1 MRSDVRTRLECR
13 LPCEVPLS
21 SSFLSF
27 SAILPIG
34 FSLLSRMR
42 CVSLLG
48 REKTR
53 LSETERKRRR
63 RRRRRRKHFHFLEL
77 TTDGACPQPNDTGC
91 AVLTRRKSQNPRFT
105 GKFLFSR
112 TVCLDLTRPISLLG
126 MPRPMQQRGPFCAI
140 YLASHMYSSD
150 GCIMPSNPTCGNRA
164 SVRPSA
170 HDEIMP
176 RSFTL

>member
-13 LPCEVPLS
+13 LPCEIPLS

-48 REKTR
+48 KEKTR
-53 LSETERKRRR
+53 LSETERKR

-91 AVLTRRKSQNPRFT
+91 VLRTRRKSPNPRFT
-105 GKFLFSR
+105 GKFIFSR
-112 TVCLDLTRPISLLG
+112 TVCFDLTRPISLLG
-126 MPRPMQQRGPFCAI
+126 MPRPMQQRPLLCRLPG
-140 YLASHMYSSD
+140 
-150 GCIMPSNPTCGNRA
+150 
-164 SVRPSA
+164 
-170 HDEIMP
+170 
-176 RSFTL
+176 FTYVFK